1 MSFIQHDLRRT
12 DVLSNHVDDAQ
23 REDTQTAFGRKSAD
37 SIRSRIPLAV
47 RKIRAFHRSTASGID
62 IGGQFVVESGM
73 TIHQRTGRY
82 IFLVS
87 VFMLVLQA
95 PAATAQ
101 NKKGGVT
108 VSYESSGSSRVAR
121 FKNSNSYH
129 VRVEFS
135 YSGTR
140 VHGSAEASGQ
150 DAVFVP
156 ANYSATYGGQGISIT
171 SVRINSVIRSD

>member
-1 MSFIQHDLRRT
+1 MKTQLSKPARSKARYT
-12 DVLSNHVDDAQ
+12 DQYKQEALELWRAS
-23 REDTQTAFGRKSAD
+23 GRSAA
-37 SIRSRIPLAV
+37 PCQA
-47 RKIRAFHRSTASGID
+47 AFHTSSGID
-62 IGGQFVVESGM
+62 KGHQFVVESAM
-73 TIHQRTGRY
+73 TIFQRTGRY

-87 VFMLVLQA
+87 VFTLALQV
-95 PAATAQ
+95 PAVTGQ

-135 YSGTR
+135 YSGTK

-150 DAVFVP
+150 GAVFVP
-156 ANYSATYGGQGISIT
+156 ANYSATYGGHGISIT
-171 SVRINSVIRSD
+171 SVRITGVMRSD